1 MYHTDI
7 RSDPSRCQGDRSL
20 QAWVPRVLPH
30 LGTDGIVIVLFDE
43 GSTSLGCCDQQ
54 ANGGRIAAIVA
65 GPGAGR
71 GVVVST
77 RANQYSI
84 LGLIERAWD
93 LDLLG
98 RVADAPELTGWQA

>member
-1 MYHTDI
+1 M
-7 RSDPSRCQGDRSL
+7 
-20 QAWVPRVLPH
+20 PRVLPQ
-30 LGTDGIVIVLFDE
+30 LETDGIVIVLFDE
-43 GSTSLGCCDQQ
+43 GITSLGCCHQQ
-54 ANGGRIAAIVA
+54 VNGDPIAAIVA

-84 LGLIERAWD
+84 LGLIDRAWG